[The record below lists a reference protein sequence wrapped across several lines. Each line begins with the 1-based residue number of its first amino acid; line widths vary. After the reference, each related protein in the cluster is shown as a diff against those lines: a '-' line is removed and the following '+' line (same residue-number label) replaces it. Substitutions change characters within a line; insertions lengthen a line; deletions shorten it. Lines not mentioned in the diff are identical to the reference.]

1 MIAATAGTAGSAG
14 REGRMAVTDGD
25 HGDAAQRYRQ
35 MVENLRR
42 RHPDWMIMYG
52 TYSQMFWAFPLFTAF
67 PGHYVGAAIQ
77 RSWIAR

>member
-1 MIAATAGTAGSAG
+1 
-14 REGRMAVTDGD
+14 MAVTDGD

-52 TYSQMFWAFPLFTAF
+52 TYSQMFWAFPLFTAL
-67 PGHYVGAAIQ
+67 PGHYVGAADPAELD
-77 RSWIAR
+77 REMRAAEASLGWP